1 MSKKKK
7 TNKVLLD
14 RDVSWLSFNKRVN
27 DEAKKKRHTLG
38 DQVMFHGITFSNL
51 NEFLMVRYPAA
62 IQLESD
68 QEVANLVDAISH
80 HYKLFVERFHAFNKE
95 VKLIRKLKDLNKD
108 EKKWAASYFE
118 RSVYPTLLPVTVDK
132 TRHANIHAGMYVLVV
147 TSHGD
152 EESIGYIEIP
162 NKLNRFIPIP
172 DTNGAIIAIEDLVQ
186 DNLKTI
192 FHDRKVLWSCPFS
205 ILRSAEIYDLPDKHM
220 DPYDF
225 IRTILEQREES
236 WIVQVEIGSGERK
249 HIKTLRKMLALSANT
264 IICSADRIRLS
275 DLKSISSDIYLD
287 EDKPKKN
294 KIYST
299 FPTES
304 IFDYIKRKDRL
315 AFHPFE
321 SYQESFVRFLKAAS
335 TDPDVVS
342 IRICLYRVSSR
353 SEIIDAL
360 LKAADTGKLVTVLVE
375 LKARFDE
382 KHNMQIS
389 NILRKG
395 GIRIIYTKADIKT
408 HAKVCL
414 VTRMEK
420 KGLRIYSH
428 IGTGNYSESN
438 SKLYTDYSYFSADRE
453 LGEELTQFFNIL
465 TSDQGDFKSHRVWY
479 APYNMKS
486 EILDAIEG
494 QSKRAKKGKKA
505 EITVKCNA
513 LTDESVANK
522 LIEAARDGVKLRL
535 IVRSACIIQP
545 QKNIEIYSI
554 VGTYLEHSRVY
565 IFGPRN
571 SKDCTVLI
579 GSADLMYRNLS
590 RRNELL
596 IKVEQEDLKK
606 RILNHI
612 DLYLHD
618 TVNRRRILPNYKY
631 EDVKPDKKEDPLDC
645 QAEFRKEAKKLSIEG

>member
-1 MSKKKK
+1 M
-7 TNKVLLD
+7 
-14 RDVSWLSFNKRVN
+14 
-27 DEAKKKRHTLG
+27 
-38 DQVMFHGITFSNL
+38 
-51 NEFLMVRYPAA
+51 
-62 IQLESD
+62 
-68 QEVANLVDAISH
+68 
-80 HYKLFVERFHAFNKE
+80 
-95 VKLIRKLKDLNKD
+95 
-108 EKKWAASYFE
+108 
-118 RSVYPTLLPVTVDK
+118 
-132 TRHANIHAGMYVLVV
+132 
-147 TSHGD
+147 
-152 EESIGYIEIP
+152 
-162 NKLNRFIPIP
+162 
-172 DTNGAIIAIEDLVQ
+172 
-186 DNLKTI
+186 
-192 FHDRKVLWSCPFS
+192 
-205 ILRSAEIYDLPDKHM
+205 
-220 DPYDF
+220 
-225 IRTILEQREES
+225 
-236 WIVQVEIGSGERK
+236 
-249 HIKTLRKMLALSANT
+249 
-264 IICSADRIRLS
+264 
-275 DLKSISSDIYLD
+275 
-287 EDKPKKN
+287 
-294 KIYST
+294 
-299 FPTES
+299 
-304 IFDYIKRKDRL
+304 
-315 AFHPFE
+315 
-321 SYQESFVRFLKAAS
+321 
-335 TDPDVVS
+335 VS

-494 QSKRAKKGKKA
+494 QIKRAKKGKKA